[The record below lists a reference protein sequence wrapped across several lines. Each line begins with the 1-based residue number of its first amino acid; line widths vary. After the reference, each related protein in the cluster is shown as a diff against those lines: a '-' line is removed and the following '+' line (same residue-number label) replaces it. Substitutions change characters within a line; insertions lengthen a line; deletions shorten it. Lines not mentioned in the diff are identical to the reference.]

1 MIFKY
6 SMIPTL
12 FIMLFMLLGMGLNSM
27 LDIRIDSMYLLI
39 MSIFMAFLSMFLP
52 IGKFLSTLLL
62 GMCIHAES
70 DSLKIIGTKGHAIRM
85 KAIAKGIILEIS
97 EKSNFTQCIIEGYID
112 TPQLPRIEHCRI
124 LLRFI
129 GSRLALKEGMN
140 IQVQGIAS
148 NPDKAELRGEFDQ
161 MNYLQSKNIQFLIMV
176 KETAIIQSVN
186 NGIHSSIRFIREWIN
201 IAMSRVFPKVSL
213 PLVKGIVLGETSD
226 ISSDLRNAFAL
237 MGTAHILSVSG
248 FHAGI
253 ISLIILFLLSWIPS
267 IFIRNTLLILSLIV
281 FLEIVHWDP
290 PAIRAC
296 MMTSLGYTIF
306 SLQRKAHG
314 IHVLLTVGG
323 FMISLDPTLLSSIG
337 FQMSMAGM
345 FGLIFLP
352 QYLQAF
358 HQRIFPKSI
367 AHSLSTSMSAML
379 ILLPLTAWYFE
390 MISFISP
397 IANLIFIPMFTIAL
411 CWTIIAVISFSF
423 SVYLAEFFAMSAHQ
437 VIAIADEL
445 HIQISTLHWIAY
457 RGEFSIW
464 MSLMIIASI
473 LFVYR
478 SKNRIQILISGL
490 CSLIFMIGMHEI
502 YEETRIEEKKKIQLL
517 RRKDI
522 LVGLIG
528 KDILLLDRDRM
539 RFKGNDKAL
548 IQYIVQYHNASQLI
562 YSGKAAK
569 QIAISIQALD
579 TTFPMKECNRETMRL
594 CLNILKNSIESGE

>member
-1 MIFKY
+1 
-6 SMIPTL
+6 
-12 FIMLFMLLGMGLNSM
+12 MLLGMGLNSM
-27 LDIRIDSMYLLI
+27 LDIRIDSVYLLI

-62 GMCIHAES
+62 GMSIHAES
-70 DSLKIIGTKGHAIRM
+70 DSMKVIGTKGHAIRM
-85 KAIAKGIILEIS
+85 KAIAKGRIQEIS
-97 EKSNFTQCIIEGYID
+97 EKSNFTQCVIEGYID

-124 LLRFI
+124 LLRFT
-129 GSRLALKEGMN
+129 SSPMPLKEGMN
-140 IQVQGIAS
+140 IQVRGIAS

-176 KETAIIQSVN
+176 KETAIIQSAIN
-186 NGIHSSIRFIREWIN
+186 DIHSSIRFIREWID
-201 IAMSRVFPKVSL
+201 IALSRIFPKDSL
-213 PLVKGIVLGETSD
+213 PLVQGIVLGETSD

-237 MGTAHILSVSG
+237 LGTAHILSVSG

-253 ISLIILFLLSWIPS
+253 IALMLLFLLSWIPS
-267 IFIRNTLLILSLIV
+267 LIIRNALLILSLIV

-314 IHVLLTVGG
+314 IHVLLTIGG

-352 QYLQAF
+352 QYLHAF

-367 AHSLSTSMSAML
+367 AHSLSTSMSAMM

-397 IANLIFIPMFTIAL
+397 IANLMFIPMFTIAL
-411 CWTIIAVISFSF
+411 CWTIIAVICFSF
-423 SVYLAEFFAMSAHQ
+423 SVYLAELFAMSAHQ

-445 HIQISTLHWIAY
+445 HIQISTLDWIAY

-473 LFVYR
+473 LIVYR
-478 SKNRIQILISGL
+478 SKNRIQFLISGI
-490 CSLIFMIGMHEI
+490 CSLIFMIGMHEM
-502 YEETRIEEKKKIQLL
+502 YKETRIEEKKKIQFLS
-517 RRKDI
+517 RKDI

-579 TTFPMKECNRETMRL
+579 TTFRMKECNRETMRL
-594 CLNILKNSIESGE
+594 CLNILNKTIESGE

>member
-1 MIFKY
+1 
-6 SMIPTL
+6 
-12 FIMLFMLLGMGLNSM
+12 MLLGMGLNSM
-27 LDIRIDSMYLLI
+27 LDIRIDSVYLLI

-62 GMCIHAES
+62 GMSIHAES
-70 DSLKIIGTKGHAIRM
+70 DSMKVIGTKGHAIRM
-85 KAIAKGIILEIS
+85 KAIAKGRIQEIS
-97 EKSNFTQCIIEGYID
+97 EKSNFTQCVIEGYID

-124 LLRFI
+124 LLRFT
-129 GSRLALKEGMN
+129 SSPMPLKEGMN
-140 IQVQGIAS
+140 IQVRGIAS

-176 KETAIIQSVN
+176 KETAIIQSAIN
-186 NGIHSSIRFIREWIN
+186 DIHSSIRFIREWID
-201 IAMSRVFPKVSL
+201 IALSRIFPKDSL
-213 PLVKGIVLGETSD
+213 PLVQGIILGETSD

-237 MGTAHILSVSG
+237 LGTAHILSVSG

-253 ISLIILFLLSWIPS
+253 IALMLLFLLSWIPS
-267 IFIRNTLLILSLIV
+267 LIIRNALLILSLIV

-314 IHVLLTVGG
+314 IHVLLTIGG

-352 QYLQAF
+352 QYLHAF

-367 AHSLSTSMSAML
+367 AHSLSTSMSAMM

-397 IANLIFIPMFTIAL
+397 IANLMFIPMFTIAL
-411 CWTIIAVISFSF
+411 CWTIIAVICFSF
-423 SVYLAEFFAMSAHQ
+423 SVYLAELFAMSAHQ

-445 HIQISTLHWIAY
+445 HIQISTLDWIAY

-473 LFVYR
+473 LFAYR
-478 SKNRIQILISGL
+478 SKNRIQFLISGI

-502 YEETRIEEKKKIQLL
+502 YEETRIEEKKKIQFL

-548 IQYIVQYHNASQLI
+548 IQYIVQYHNASQII

-569 QIAISIQALD
+569 QLAISIQALD
-579 TTFPMKECNRETMRL
+579 TTFRMKECNRETMRL
-594 CLNILKNSIESGE
+594 CLNILNKTIESGE

>member
-1 MIFKY
+1 
-6 SMIPTL
+6 
-12 FIMLFMLLGMGLNSM
+12 MLQGMGLNSM
-27 LDIRIDSMYLLI
+27 LDIRIDSVYLLI

-52 IGKFLSTLLL
+52 IGKFPSTLLL

-70 DSLKIIGTKGHAIRM
+70 DSMKVNGTKGHAIRM
-85 KAIAKGIILEIS
+85 KAIAKGRIQEIS

-124 LLRFI
+124 LLRI
-129 GSRLALKEGMN
+129 TGSRSALKEGMN
-140 IQVQGIAS
+140 IQVRGIAS
-148 NPDKAELRGEFDQ
+148 NPDKTELRGEFDQ

-176 KETAIIQSVN
+176 KETAIIQSTN
-186 NGIHSSIRFIREWIN
+186 NDIHSSIRFIREWID
-201 IAMSRVFPKVSL
+201 IALSRVFPKESV

-237 MGTAHILSVSG
+237 LGTAHILSVSG

-253 ISLIILFLLSWIPS
+253 IALLILFLLSWIPS
-267 IFIRNTLLILSLIV
+267 LIIRNVLLILSLLV

-352 QYLQAF
+352 QYLHAF

-367 AHSLSTSMSAML
+367 AHSLSTSISAML

-397 IANLIFIPMFTIAL
+397 IANLMFIPMFTIAL
-411 CWTIIAVISFSF
+411 CWTIIAVICFSF
-423 SVYLAEFFAMSAHQ
+423 SVYLAELFAMAAHQ

-445 HIQISTLHWIAY
+445 HIQISTLDWIAY

-473 LFVYR
+473 LIVYR
-478 SKNRIQILISGL
+478 SKNRIQFLISGI

-502 YEETRIEEKKKIQLL
+502 YEETRIEEKKKIQFF

-539 RFKGNDKAL
+539 RFKGNDIAL
-548 IQYIVQYHNASQLI
+548 IQYIVKHHNASQLI

-579 TTFPMKECNRETMRL
+579 TTFRMKECNRETMRL
-594 CLNILKNSIESGE
+594 CLNILNNSIESGE

>member
-1 MIFKY
+1 
-6 SMIPTL
+6 MIPTL
-12 FIMLFMLLGMGLNSM
+12 FIVLLMLLGMGLNSM
-27 LDIRIDSMYLLI
+27 IDIRIDSIYLLI

-62 GMCIHAES
+62 GMSIHAES
-70 DSLKIIGTKGHAIRM
+70 DSMKVIGTKGHAIRM
-85 KAIAKGIILEIS
+85 KAIAKGRIQEIS

-112 TPQLPRIEHCRI
+112 TPQLPRIVHSRI
-124 LLRFI
+124 LLRFT

-140 IQVQGIAS
+140 IQVRGIAS

-176 KETAIIQSVN
+176 KETAIIQSEN
-186 NGIHSSIRFIREWIN
+186 NDIHSSIRFIREWID
-201 IAMSRVFPKVSL
+201 ITLSRVFPKESV

-226 ISSDLRNAFAL
+226 ISSDLRNGFAL
-237 MGTAHILSVSG
+237 LGTAHILSVSG

-253 ISLIILFLLSWIPS
+253 IALMILFFLSWIPS
-267 IFIRNTLLILSLIV
+267 LIIRNALLILSLLV

-352 QYLQAF
+352 QYLHAF

-397 IANLIFIPMFTIAL
+397 IANLMFIPMFTIAL
-411 CWTIIAVISFSF
+411 CWTIIAVICFSF
-423 SVYLAEFFAMSAHQ
+423 SVYLAELFAMSAHQ

-445 HIQISTLHWIAY
+445 HIQISTLDWIAY

-473 LFVYR
+473 LIVYR
-478 SKNRIQILISGL
+478 SKNRIQFLISGI

-502 YEETRIEEKKKIQLL
+502 YEETRIEEKKKIQFL

-579 TTFPMKECNRETMRL
+579 TTFRMKECNRETMRL
-594 CLNILKNSIESGE
+594 CLNILNNSIESGE

>member
-1 MIFKY
+1 
-6 SMIPTL
+6 
-12 FIMLFMLLGMGLNSM
+12 
-27 LDIRIDSMYLLI
+27 
-39 MSIFMAFLSMFLP
+39 MAFLSMFLP

-62 GMCIHAES
+62 GMSIHAES
-70 DSLKIIGTKGHAIRM
+70 DSMKVIGTKGHAIRM
-85 KAIAKGIILEIS
+85 KAIAKGRIQEIS

-112 TPQLPRIEHCRI
+112 TPHLPRIEHCRI
-124 LLRFI
+124 LLRFT

-140 IQVQGIAS
+140 IQVRGIAS

-186 NGIHSSIRFIREWIN
+186 NDIHSSIRFIREWID
-201 IAMSRVFPKVSL
+201 IALSRVFPKESV

-237 MGTAHILSVSG
+237 LGTAHILSVSG

-253 ISLIILFLLSWIPS
+253 IALMILFLLSWIPS
-267 IFIRNTLLILSLIV
+267 LIIRNALLILSLLV

-352 QYLQAF
+352 QYLHAF

-397 IANLIFIPMFTIAL
+397 IANLMFIPMFTIAL
-411 CWTIIAVISFSF
+411 SWTIIAVICFSF
-423 SVYLAEFFAMSAHQ
+423 SVYLAELFAMSAHQ

-445 HIQISTLHWIAY
+445 HMQISTLDWIAY

-464 MSLMIIASI
+464 ISLMIIASI
-473 LFVYR
+473 LIVYR
-478 SKNRIQILISGL
+478 SKNRIQFLTSSI
-490 CSLIFMIGMHEI
+490 CSLIFMIGMHEM
-502 YEETRIEEKKKIQLL
+502 YKETRIEEKKKIQFL

-548 IQYIVQYHNASQLI
+548 IQYIVQYHNASQII

-569 QIAISIQALD
+569 QLAISIQALD
-579 TTFPMKECNRETMRL
+579 TTFRMKECNRETMRL
-594 CLNILKNSIESGE
+594 CLNILNNSIESGE

>member
-1 MIFKY
+1 
-6 SMIPTL
+6 
-12 FIMLFMLLGMGLNSM
+12 MLLGMGLNSM
-27 LDIRIDSMYLLI
+27 IDIRIDSIYLLI
-39 MSIFMAFLSMFLP
+39 MSIFMALLSMFLP

-62 GMCIHAES
+62 GMSIHAES
-70 DSLKIIGTKGHAIRM
+70 DSMKVIGTKGHAIRM
-85 KAIAKGIILEIS
+85 KAIAKGRIQEIS

-124 LLRFI
+124 LLRFT
-129 GSRLALKEGMN
+129 GSRLPLKEGMN
-140 IQVQGIAS
+140 IQVRGIAS

-176 KETAIIQSVN
+176 KETAIIQSAN
-186 NGIHSSIRFIREWIN
+186 NDIHSFIRFIREWID
-201 IAMSRVFPKVSL
+201 IALSRVFPKESV

-237 MGTAHILSVSG
+237 LGTAHILSVSG

-253 ISLIILFLLSWIPS
+253 IALMILFFLSWIPS
-267 IFIRNTLLILSLIV
+267 LIIRNALLILSLLV

-352 QYLQAF
+352 QYLHAF

-397 IANLIFIPMFTIAL
+397 IANLMFIPMFTIAL
-411 CWTIIAVISFSF
+411 CWTIIAVICFSF
-423 SVYLAEFFAMSAHQ
+423 SVYLAELFAMSAHQ

-445 HIQISTLHWIAY
+445 HMQISTLDWIAY

-473 LFVYR
+473 LIVYR
-478 SKNRIQILISGL
+478 SKNRIQFLTSSI

-502 YEETRIEEKKKIQLL
+502 YEETRIEEKKKIQFL

-548 IQYIVQYHNASQLI
+548 IQYIVQYHNASQII

-569 QIAISIQALD
+569 QLAISIQALD
-579 TTFPMKECNRETMRL
+579 TTFRMKECNRETMRL
-594 CLNILKNSIESGE
+594 CLNILNNSIESGE

>member
-1 MIFKY
+1 
-6 SMIPTL
+6 
-12 FIMLFMLLGMGLNSM
+12 MLLGITIHSI
-27 LDIRIDSMYLLI
+27 LDIRIDSIYLII
-39 MSIFMAFLSMFLP
+39 MSIFMAFLSIIFP
-52 IGKFLSTLLL
+52 IGKILSAILL
-62 GMCIHAES
+62 GMCIHAEA
-70 DSLKIIGTKGHAIRM
+70 DSMNIIGVKGHAVRF
-85 KAIAKGIILEIS
+85 KAIAKGRIQEIS
-97 EKSNFTQCIIEGYID
+97 EKNNFTQCIIKGYLD

-124 LLRFI
+124 LLRFT
-129 GSRLALKEGMN
+129 GSRLALKEGME
-140 IQVQGIAS
+140 IQVRGIAS
-148 NPDKAELRGEFDQ
+148 NPYKAELRGQFEQ
-161 MNYLQSKNIQFLIMV
+161 MNYLQSKNMQFLIMV
-176 KETAIIQSVN
+176 KETAIIQSTN
-186 NGIHSSIRFIREWIN
+186 NGIHSSIRYIREWID
-201 IAMSRVFPKVSL
+201 IALSRVFPKESV

-237 MGTAHILSVSG
+237 LGTAHILSVSG

-253 ISLIILFLLSWIPS
+253 ISLMILFLLSWIPS
-267 IFIRNTLLILSLIV
+267 LIIRNTLLILSLIV

-314 IHVLLTVGG
+314 IHILLTVGG

-345 FGLIFLP
+345 FGLIFFP
-352 QYLQAF
+352 QYLHAF
-358 HQRIFPKSI
+358 HQRVFPKWI

-379 ILLPLTAWYFE
+379 ILLPLTAWNFE

-397 IANLIFIPMFTIAL
+397 IANLIFIPMFTLAL
-411 CWTIIAVISFSF
+411 CWTIIAVICFSF
-423 SVYLAEFFAMSAHQ
+423 SVYLAELFAMSAHQ
-437 VIAIADEL
+437 VIVIADEL
-445 HIQISTLHWIAY
+445 HVLISKLDWIAY

-473 LFVYR
+473 LIVYR
-478 SKNRIQILISGL
+478 SKNRMQFFISGI
-490 CSLIFMIGMHEI
+490 CSIIFMIGMHEI
-502 YEETRIEEKKKIQLL
+502 FAEITIEEKDKIQFL

-562 YSGKAAK
+562 YSGKAAR
-569 QIAISIQALD
+569 QIAISVRALD
-579 TTFPMKECNRETMRL
+579 TTFRMKECNRETMRL
-594 CLNILKNSIESGE
+594 SLNILNNSIESGE

>member
-1 MIFKY
+1 
-6 SMIPTL
+6 
-12 FIMLFMLLGMGLNSM
+12 MLLGMGLNSM
-27 LDIRIDSMYLLI
+27 LDIRIDSVYLLI

-62 GMCIHAES
+62 GMSIHAES
-70 DSLKIIGTKGHAIRM
+70 DSMKVIGTKGHAIRM
-85 KAIAKGIILEIS
+85 KAIAKGRIQEIS

-124 LLRFI
+124 LLRFT
-129 GSRLALKEGMN
+129 SSPMPLKEGMN
-140 IQVQGIAS
+140 IQVRGIAS

-176 KETAIIQSVN
+176 KETAIIQSAN
-186 NGIHSSIRFIREWIN
+186 NDIHSSIRFIREWID
-201 IAMSRVFPKVSL
+201 IALSRIFPKDSL
-213 PLVKGIVLGETSD
+213 PLVQGIVLGETSD

-237 MGTAHILSVSG
+237 LGTAHILSVSG

-253 ISLIILFLLSWIPS
+253 IALMLLFLLSWIPS
-267 IFIRNTLLILSLIV
+267 LIIRNALLILSLIV

-314 IHVLLTVGG
+314 IHVLLTIGG

-352 QYLQAF
+352 QYLHAF

-367 AHSLSTSMSAML
+367 AHSLSTSMSAMM

-397 IANLIFIPMFTIAL
+397 IANLMFIPMFTIAL
-411 CWTIIAVISFSF
+411 CWTIIAVICFSF
-423 SVYLAEFFAMSAHQ
+423 SVYLAELFAMSAHQ

-445 HIQISTLHWIAY
+445 HIQISTLDWIAY

-473 LFVYR
+473 LIVYR
-478 SKNRIQILISGL
+478 SKNRIQFLISGI
-490 CSLIFMIGMHEI
+490 CSLIFMIGMHEM
-502 YEETRIEEKKKIQLL
+502 YKETRIEEKKKIQFLS
-517 RRKDI
+517 RKDI

-579 TTFPMKECNRETMRL
+579 TTFRMKECNRETMRL
-594 CLNILKNSIESGE
+594 CLNILNKTIESGE

>member
-1 MIFKY
+1 
-6 SMIPTL
+6 
-12 FIMLFMLLGMGLNSM
+12 MLQGMGLNSM
-27 LDIRIDSMYLLI
+27 IDIRIDSVYLLI

-52 IGKFLSTLLL
+52 IGKFPSTLLL

-70 DSLKIIGTKGHAIRM
+70 DSMKVNGTKGHAIRM
-85 KAIAKGIILEIS
+85 KAIAKGRIQEIS

-124 LLRFI
+124 LLRI
-129 GSRLALKEGMN
+129 TGSRSALKEGMN
-140 IQVQGIAS
+140 IQVRGIAS
-148 NPDKAELRGEFDQ
+148 NPDKTELRGEFDQ

-176 KETAIIQSVN
+176 KETAIIQSTN
-186 NGIHSSIRFIREWIN
+186 NDIHSSIRFIREWID
-201 IAMSRVFPKVSL
+201 IALSRVFPKESV

-237 MGTAHILSVSG
+237 LGTAHILSVSG

-253 ISLIILFLLSWIPS
+253 IALLILFLLSWIPS
-267 IFIRNTLLILSLIV
+267 LIIRNVLLILSLLV

-352 QYLQAF
+352 QYLHAF

-367 AHSLSTSMSAML
+367 AHSLSTSISAML

-397 IANLIFIPMFTIAL
+397 IANLMFIPMFTIAL
-411 CWTIIAVISFSF
+411 CWTIIAVICFSF
-423 SVYLAEFFAMSAHQ
+423 SVYLAELFAMSAHQ

-445 HIQISTLHWIAY
+445 HIQISTLDWIAY

-473 LFVYR
+473 LIVYR
-478 SKNRIQILISGL
+478 SKNRIQFLISGI

-502 YEETRIEEKKKIQLL
+502 YEETRIEEKKKIQFF

-539 RFKGNDKAL
+539 RFKGNDIAL
-548 IQYIVQYHNASQLI
+548 IQYIVKHHNASQLI

-579 TTFPMKECNRETMRL
+579 TTFRMKECNRETMRL
-594 CLNILKNSIESGE
+594 CLNILNNSIESGE

>member
-1 MIFKY
+1 
-6 SMIPTL
+6 
-12 FIMLFMLLGMGLNSM
+12 MLLGMGLNSM
-27 LDIRIDSMYLLI
+27 LDIRIDSIYLLI
-39 MSIFMAFLSMFLP
+39 MSILMAFLSMFLP
-52 IGKFLSTLLL
+52 IGKFLSPLLL

-70 DSLKIIGTKGHAIRM
+70 DSMKVIGTKGHAIRM
-85 KAIAKGIILEIS
+85 KAIAKGRIQEIS

-124 LLRFI
+124 LLRFT

-140 IQVQGIAS
+140 IQVRGIAS

-176 KETAIIQSVN
+176 KETAIIESAN
-186 NGIHSSIRFIREWIN
+186 NDIHTSIRFIREWID
-201 IAMSRVFPKVSL
+201 IALSRVFPKESV

-237 MGTAHILSVSG
+237 LGTAHILSVSG

-253 ISLIILFLLSWIPS
+253 IALMILFFLSWIPS
-267 IFIRNTLLILSLIV
+267 LIIRNALLILSLLV

-352 QYLQAF
+352 QYLHAF

-397 IANLIFIPMFTIAL
+397 IANLMFIPMFTIAL
-411 CWTIIAVISFSF
+411 CWTIIAVICFSF
-423 SVYLAEFFAMSAHQ
+423 SVYLAEHFAMSAHK

-445 HIQISTLHWIAY
+445 HIQISTLDWIAY

-473 LFVYR
+473 LFAYR
-478 SKNRIQILISGL
+478 SKNRIQFLISGI

-502 YEETRIEEKKKIQLL
+502 YEETRIEEKKKIQFL

-548 IQYIVQYHNASQLI
+548 IQYIVQYHNASQII

-569 QIAISIQALD
+569 QLAISIQALD
-579 TTFPMKECNRETMRL
+579 TTFRMKECNRETMRL
-594 CLNILKNSIESGE
+594 CLNILNNTIESGE

>member
-1 MIFKY
+1 
-6 SMIPTL
+6 
-12 FIMLFMLLGMGLNSM
+12 MLLGMGLNSM
-27 LDIRIDSMYLLI
+27 LDIRIDSVYLLI

-70 DSLKIIGTKGHAIRM
+70 DSMKVIGTKGHAIRM
-85 KAIAKGIILEIS
+85 KAIAKGRIQEIS
-97 EKSNFTQCIIEGYID
+97 EKNNFTQCIIEGYID

-124 LLRFI
+124 LLRFT
-129 GSRLALKEGMN
+129 GLRLALKEGIN
-140 IQVQGIAS
+140 IQVRGIAS

-176 KETAIIQSVN
+176 KETAIIQSEN
-186 NGIHSSIRFIREWIN
+186 NDIHSSIRFIREWID
-201 IAMSRVFPKVSL
+201 ITLSRVFPKESV

-237 MGTAHILSVSG
+237 LGTAHILSVSG

-253 ISLIILFLLSWIPS
+253 IALMLLFLLSWIPS
-267 IFIRNTLLILSLIV
+267 LIIRNALLILSLLV

-352 QYLQAF
+352 QYLHAF

-367 AHSLSTSMSAML
+367 AHSLSTSMSAIL

-397 IANLIFIPMFTIAL
+397 IANLMFIPMFTIAL
-411 CWTIIAVISFSF
+411 CWTIIAVICFSF
-423 SVYLAEFFAMSAHQ
+423 SVYLAELFAMSAHQ

-445 HIQISTLHWIAY
+445 HIQISTLDWIAY

-473 LFVYR
+473 LIVYH
-478 SKNRIQILISGL
+478 SKNRIQFLTSSI

-502 YEETRIEEKKKIQLL
+502 YEETRIEEKKKIQFL

-528 KDILLLDRDRM
+528 KDILFLDRDRM

-579 TTFPMKECNRETMRL
+579 TTFRMKECNRETMRL
-594 CLNILKNSIESGE
+594 CLNILNNSIESGE

>member
-1 MIFKY
+1 
-6 SMIPTL
+6 
-12 FIMLFMLLGMGLNSM
+12 MLLGMGLNSM
-27 LDIRIDSMYLLI
+27 IDIRIDSMYLLI

-70 DSLKIIGTKGHAIRM
+70 DSMKVIGTKGHAIRM
-85 KAIAKGIILEIS
+85 KAIAKGRIQEIS
-97 EKSNFTQCIIEGYID
+97 EKSNFAQCIIEGYID

-124 LLRFI
+124 LLRI
-129 GSRLALKEGMN
+129 TGSRLALKEGMN
-140 IQVQGIAS
+140 IQVRGIAS

-176 KETAIIQSVN
+176 KETAIIQPVN
-186 NGIHSSIRFIREWIN
+186 NDIHSSIRFIREWID
-201 IAMSRVFPKVSL
+201 IALSRVFPKESV

-237 MGTAHILSVSG
+237 LGTAHILSVSG

-253 ISLIILFLLSWIPS
+253 IALMILFLLSWIPS
-267 IFIRNTLLILSLIV
+267 LIIRNALLILSLIV

-296 MMTSLGYTIF
+296 IMTSLGYTIF

-352 QYLQAF
+352 QHLHAF

-390 MISFISP
+390 IISFISP
-397 IANLIFIPMFTIAL
+397 IANLMFIPMFTIAL
-411 CWTIIAVISFSF
+411 CWTIIAVICFSF
-423 SVYLAEFFAMSAHQ
+423 SVYLAELFAMSAHQ

-445 HIQISTLHWIAY
+445 HIQISTLDWIAY

-473 LFVYR
+473 LIVYR
-478 SKNRIQILISGL
+478 SKNRIQFLTSSI

-502 YEETRIEEKKKIQLL
+502 YEETRIEEKKKIQFL

-579 TTFPMKECNRETMRL
+579 TTFRMKECNRETMRL
-594 CLNILKNSIESGE
+594 CLNILNNSIESGE

>member
-1 MIFKY
+1 
-6 SMIPTL
+6 
-12 FIMLFMLLGMGLNSM
+12 
-27 LDIRIDSMYLLI
+27 
-39 MSIFMAFLSMFLP
+39 MAFLSIILP
-52 IGKFLSTLLL
+52 IGKILSAILL
-62 GMCIHAES
+62 GMCIHAEA
-70 DSLKIIGTKGHAIRM
+70 DSMNIIGVKGHAVRF
-85 KAIAKGIILEIS
+85 KAIAKGRIQEIS
-97 EKSNFTQCIIEGYID
+97 EKNNFTQCIIKGYLD

-124 LLRFI
+124 LLRFT
-129 GSRLALKEGMN
+129 GSRLALKEGME
-140 IQVQGIAS
+140 IQVRGIAS
-148 NPDKAELRGEFDQ
+148 NPDKAELRGQFEQ
-161 MNYLQSKNIQFLIMV
+161 MNYLQSKNMQFLIMV
-176 KETAIIQSVN
+176 KETAIIQSTN
-186 NGIHSSIRFIREWIN
+186 NGIHSSIRYIREWID
-201 IAMSRVFPKVSL
+201 IALSRVFPKKSV

-237 MGTAHILSVSG
+237 LGTAHILSVSG

-253 ISLIILFLLSWIPS
+253 ISLMILFLLSWIPS
-267 IFIRNTLLILSLIV
+267 LIIRNTLLILSLIV

-314 IHVLLTVGG
+314 IHVLLTIGG

-345 FGLIFLP
+345 FGLIFFP
-352 QYLQAF
+352 QYLHAF
-358 HQRIFPKSI
+358 HQRVFPKWI

-411 CWTIIAVISFSF
+411 CWTIIAVICFSF
-423 SVYLAEFFAMSAHQ
+423 SVYLAELFAMSAHQ

-445 HIQISTLHWIAY
+445 HVLISKLDWIAY

-473 LFVYR
+473 LIVYR
-478 SKNRIQILISGL
+478 SKNRMQFFISGI
-490 CSLIFMIGMHEI
+490 CSIIFMIGMHEI
-502 YEETRIEEKKKIQLL
+502 FAEITIEEKDKIQFL

-548 IQYIVQYHNASQLI
+548 IQYIVQNHNASQLI

-579 TTFPMKECNRETMRL
+579 TTFRMKECNRETMRL
-594 CLNILKNSIESGE
+594 CLNILNNSIESGE

>member
-1 MIFKY
+1 
-6 SMIPTL
+6 
-12 FIMLFMLLGMGLNSM
+12 MLLGITIHSI
-27 LDIRIDSMYLLI
+27 LDIRIDSIYLII
-39 MSIFMAFLSMFLP
+39 MSIFMAFLSIILP
-52 IGKFLSTLLL
+52 IGKILSAILL
-62 GMCIHAES
+62 GMCIHAEA
-70 DSLKIIGTKGHAIRM
+70 DSMNIIGVKGHAVRF
-85 KAIAKGIILEIS
+85 KAIAKGRIQEIS
-97 EKSNFTQCIIEGYID
+97 EKNNFTQCIIKGYLD

-124 LLRFI
+124 LLRFT
-129 GSRLALKEGMN
+129 GSRLALKEGME
-140 IQVQGIAS
+140 IQVRGIAS
-148 NPDKAELRGEFDQ
+148 NPDKAELRGQFDQ
-161 MNYLQSKNIQFLIMV
+161 MNYLQSKNMQFLIMV
-176 KETAIIQSVN
+176 KETAIIPSAN
-186 NGIHSSIRFIREWIN
+186 NGIHSSIRFIREWID
-201 IAMSRVFPKVSL
+201 IALSRVFPKESV

-237 MGTAHILSVSG
+237 LGTAHILSVSG

-253 ISLIILFLLSWIPS
+253 ISLMILFLLSWIPS
-267 IFIRNTLLILSLIV
+267 LIIRNTLLILSLIV

-296 MMTSLGYTIF
+296 MITSLGYTIF

-314 IHVLLTVGG
+314 IHILLTVGG

-345 FGLIFLP
+345 FGLIFFS
-352 QYLQAF
+352 QYLHAF
-358 HQRIFPKSI
+358 HQRVFPKWI

-379 ILLPLTAWYFE
+379 ILLPLTAWNFE

-397 IANLIFIPMFTIAL
+397 IANLIFIPMFTLAL
-411 CWTIIAVISFSF
+411 CWTIIAVICFSF
-423 SVYLAEFFAMSAHQ
+423 SVYLAELFAMSAHQ

-445 HIQISTLHWIAY
+445 HVLISKLDWIAY
-457 RGEFSIW
+457 RGEFSLW

-473 LFVYR
+473 LIVYR
-478 SKNRIQILISGL
+478 SKNRMQFFISGI
-490 CSLIFMIGMHEI
+490 CSIIFMIGMHEI
-502 YEETRIEEKKKIQLL
+502 FAEITIEEKDKIQFL

-548 IQYIVQYHNASQLI
+548 IQYIVQNHNASQLI

-579 TTFPMKECNRETMRL
+579 NTFRMKECNRETMRL
-594 CLNILKNSIESGE
+594 CLNILNNSIESGE

>member
-1 MIFKY
+1 
-6 SMIPTL
+6 
-12 FIMLFMLLGMGLNSM
+12 MLLGITIHSI
-27 LDIRIDSMYLLI
+27 LDIRIDSIYLII
-39 MSIFMAFLSMFLP
+39 MSIFMAFLSIILP
-52 IGKFLSTLLL
+52 IGKILSAILL
-62 GMCIHAES
+62 GMCIHAEA
-70 DSLKIIGTKGHAIRM
+70 DSMNIIGVKGHAVRF
-85 KAIAKGIILEIS
+85 KAIAKGRIQEIS
-97 EKSNFTQCIIEGYID
+97 EKNNFTQCIIKGYLD

-124 LLRFI
+124 LLRFT
-129 GSRLALKEGMN
+129 GSRLALKEGME
-140 IQVQGIAS
+140 IQVRGIAS
-148 NPDKAELRGEFDQ
+148 NPYKAELRGQFEQ
-161 MNYLQSKNIQFLIMV
+161 MNYLQSKNMQFLIMV
-176 KETAIIQSVN
+176 KEIAIIPSAN
-186 NGIHSSIRFIREWIN
+186 NGIHSSIRFIREWID
-201 IAMSRVFPKVSL
+201 IALSRVFPKESV

-237 MGTAHILSVSG
+237 LGTAHILSVSG

-253 ISLIILFLLSWIPS
+253 ISLMILFLLSWIPS
-267 IFIRNTLLILSLIV
+267 LIIRNTLLILSLIV

-314 IHVLLTVGG
+314 IHILLTVGG

-345 FGLIFLP
+345 FGLIFFP
-352 QYLQAF
+352 QYLHAF
-358 HQRIFPKSI
+358 HQRVFPKWI

-379 ILLPLTAWYFE
+379 ILLPLTAWNFE

-397 IANLIFIPMFTIAL
+397 IANLIFIPMFTLAL
-411 CWTIIAVISFSF
+411 CWTIIAVICFSF
-423 SVYLAEFFAMSAHQ
+423 SVYLAELFAMSAHQ

-445 HIQISTLHWIAY
+445 HVLISKLGWIAY

-473 LFVYR
+473 LIVYR
-478 SKNRIQILISGL
+478 SKNRMQFFISGI
-490 CSLIFMIGMHEI
+490 CSIIFMIGMHEI
-502 YEETRIEEKKKIQLL
+502 FAEITIEEKDKIQFL

-548 IQYIVQYHNASQLI
+548 IQYIVQNHNASQLI

-579 TTFPMKECNRETMRL
+579 TTFRMKECNRETMRL
-594 CLNILKNSIESGE
+594 CLNILNNSIESGE

>member
-1 MIFKY
+1 
-6 SMIPTL
+6 
-12 FIMLFMLLGMGLNSM
+12 MLLGIGLNSM
-27 LDIRIDSMYLLI
+27 LDIRIDSVYLLI

-62 GMCIHAES
+62 GMSIHAES
-70 DSLKIIGTKGHAIRM
+70 DSMKVIGTKGHAIRM
-85 KAIAKGIILEIS
+85 KAIAKGRIQEIS

-124 LLRFI
+124 LLRFT
-129 GSRLALKEGMN
+129 SSPMVLKEGMN
-140 IQVQGIAS
+140 IQVRGIAS
-148 NPDKAELRGEFDQ
+148 NPDKAELRGEMDQ

-176 KETAIIQSVN
+176 KETAIIQSAN
-186 NGIHSSIRFIREWIN
+186 NDIHSSIRFIREWID
-201 IAMSRVFPKVSL
+201 IALSRIFPKDSL
-213 PLVKGIVLGETSD
+213 PLVQGIVLGETSD

-237 MGTAHILSVSG
+237 LGTAHILSVSG

-253 ISLIILFLLSWIPS
+253 IALMLLFLLSWIPS
-267 IFIRNTLLILSLIV
+267 LIIRNALLILSLIV

-314 IHVLLTVGG
+314 IHVLLTIGG

-352 QYLQAF
+352 QYLHAF

-397 IANLIFIPMFTIAL
+397 IANLMFIPMFTIAL
-411 CWTIIAVISFSF
+411 CWTIIAVICFSF
-423 SVYLAEFFAMSAHQ
+423 SVYLAELFAMSAHQ

-445 HIQISTLHWIAY
+445 HIQISTLDWIAY

-473 LFVYR
+473 LIVYR
-478 SKNRIQILISGL
+478 SKNRIQFLISGI
-490 CSLIFMIGMHEI
+490 CSLIFMIGMHEM
-502 YEETRIEEKKKIQLL
+502 YKETRIEEKKKIQFLS
-517 RRKDI
+517 RKDI

-579 TTFPMKECNRETMRL
+579 TTFRMKECNRETMRL
-594 CLNILKNSIESGE
+594 CLNILNKTIESGE

>member
-1 MIFKY
+1 
-6 SMIPTL
+6 
-12 FIMLFMLLGMGLNSM
+12 MLLGIGLNSM
-27 LDIRIDSMYLLI
+27 LDIRIDSVYLLI

-62 GMCIHAES
+62 GMSIHAES
-70 DSLKIIGTKGHAIRM
+70 DSMKVIGTKGHAIRM
-85 KAIAKGIILEIS
+85 KAIAKGRIQEIS

-124 LLRFI
+124 LLRFT
-129 GSRLALKEGMN
+129 SSPMALKEGMN
-140 IQVQGIAS
+140 IQVRGIAS

-176 KETAIIQSVN
+176 KETAIIQSAN
-186 NGIHSSIRFIREWIN
+186 NDIHSSIRFIREWID
-201 IAMSRVFPKVSL
+201 IALSRIFPKDSL
-213 PLVKGIVLGETSD
+213 PLVQGIVLGETSD

-237 MGTAHILSVSG
+237 LGTAHILSVSG

-253 ISLIILFLLSWIPS
+253 IALMLLFLLSWIPS
-267 IFIRNTLLILSLIV
+267 LIIRNALLILSLIV

-314 IHVLLTVGG
+314 IHVLLTIGG

-352 QYLQAF
+352 QYLHAF

-367 AHSLSTSMSAML
+367 AHSLSTSMSVMM

-397 IANLIFIPMFTIAL
+397 IANLMFIPMFTIAL
-411 CWTIIAVISFSF
+411 CWTIIAVICFSF
-423 SVYLAEFFAMSAHQ
+423 SVYLAELFAMSAHQ

-445 HIQISTLHWIAY
+445 HIQISTLDWIAY

-473 LFVYR
+473 LIVYR
-478 SKNRIQILISGL
+478 SKNRIQFLISGI
-490 CSLIFMIGMHEI
+490 CSLIFMIGMHEM
-502 YEETRIEEKKKIQLL
+502 YKETRIEEKKKIQFL

-579 TTFPMKECNRETMRL
+579 TTFRMKECNRETMRL
-594 CLNILKNSIESGE
+594 CLNILNKTIESGE

>member
-1 MIFKY
+1 
-6 SMIPTL
+6 
-12 FIMLFMLLGMGLNSM
+12 MLLGMGLNSM
-27 LDIRIDSMYLLI
+27 IDIRIDSIYLLI

-62 GMCIHAES
+62 GMSIHAES
-70 DSLKIIGTKGHAIRM
+70 DSMKVIGTKGHAIRM
-85 KAIAKGIILEIS
+85 KAIAKGRIQELS

-112 TPQLPRIEHCRI
+112 TPQLPRIVHSRI
-124 LLRFI
+124 LLRFT

-140 IQVQGIAS
+140 IQVRGIAS

-186 NGIHSSIRFIREWIN
+186 NDIHSSIRFIREWID
-201 IAMSRVFPKVSL
+201 IALSRVFPKESV

-237 MGTAHILSVSG
+237 LGTAHILSVSG

-253 ISLIILFLLSWIPS
+253 IALMILFFLSWIPS
-267 IFIRNTLLILSLIV
+267 LIIRNALLILSLLV

-352 QYLQAF
+352 QYLHAF

-397 IANLIFIPMFTIAL
+397 IANLMFIPMFTIAL
-411 CWTIIAVISFSF
+411 CWTIIAVICFSF
-423 SVYLAEFFAMSAHQ
+423 SVYLAELFAMSAHQ

-445 HIQISTLHWIAY
+445 HIQISTLDWIAY

-464 MSLMIIASI
+464 ISLLIIASI
-473 LFVYR
+473 LIVYR
-478 SKNRIQILISGL
+478 SKNRIQFLTSSI

-502 YEETRIEEKKKIQLL
+502 YEETRIEEKKKIQFL

-579 TTFPMKECNRETMRL
+579 TTFRMKECNRETMRL
-594 CLNILKNSIESGE
+594 CLNILNNSIESGE

>member
-1 MIFKY
+1 
-6 SMIPTL
+6 
-12 FIMLFMLLGMGLNSM
+12 MLLGMGLNSM
-27 LDIRIDSMYLLI
+27 LDIRIDSVYLLI

-62 GMCIHAES
+62 GMSIHAES
-70 DSLKIIGTKGHAIRM
+70 DSMKVIGTKGHAIRM
-85 KAIAKGIILEIS
+85 KAIAKGRIQEIS
-97 EKSNFTQCIIEGYID
+97 EKSNFTQCVIEGYID

-124 LLRFI
+124 LLRFT
-129 GSRLALKEGMN
+129 SSPMPLKEGMN
-140 IQVQGIAS
+140 IQVRGIAS
-148 NPDKAELRGEFDQ
+148 NPDKAELRGEMDQ

-176 KETAIIQSVN
+176 KETAIIQSAN
-186 NGIHSSIRFIREWIN
+186 NDIHSSIRFIREWID
-201 IAMSRVFPKVSL
+201 IALSRIFPKDSL
-213 PLVKGIVLGETSD
+213 PLVQGIVLGETSD

-237 MGTAHILSVSG
+237 LGTAHILSVSG

-253 ISLIILFLLSWIPS
+253 IALMLLFLLSWIPS
-267 IFIRNTLLILSLIV
+267 LIIRNALLILSLIV

-314 IHVLLTVGG
+314 IHVLLTIGG

-352 QYLQAF
+352 QYLHAF

-367 AHSLSTSMSAML
+367 AHSLSTSMSAMM

-397 IANLIFIPMFTIAL
+397 IANLMFIPMFTIAL
-411 CWTIIAVISFSF
+411 CWTIIAVICFSF
-423 SVYLAEFFAMSAHQ
+423 SVYLAELFAMSAHQ

-445 HIQISTLHWIAY
+445 HIQISTLDWIAY

-473 LFVYR
+473 LIVYR
-478 SKNRIQILISGL
+478 SKNRIQFLISGI
-490 CSLIFMIGMHEI
+490 CSLIFMIGMHEM
-502 YEETRIEEKKKIQLL
+502 YKETRIEEKKKIQFLS
-517 RRKDI
+517 RKDI

-579 TTFPMKECNRETMRL
+579 TTFRMKECNRETMRL
-594 CLNILKNSIESGE
+594 CLNILNKTIESGE

>member
-1 MIFKY
+1 
-6 SMIPTL
+6 MIPTL
-12 FIMLFMLLGMGLNSM
+12 FIVLFMLLGMGLNSM
-27 LDIRIDSMYLLI
+27 LDIRIDSIYLLI
-39 MSIFMAFLSMFLP
+39 MSILMAFLSMFLP
-52 IGKFLSTLLL
+52 IGKFLSPLLL

-70 DSLKIIGTKGHAIRM
+70 ESMKVIGTKGHAIRM
-85 KAIAKGIILEIS
+85 KAIAKGRIQEIS

-124 LLRFI
+124 LLRFT

-140 IQVQGIAS
+140 IQVRGIAS

-176 KETAIIQSVN
+176 KETAIIESAN
-186 NGIHSSIRFIREWIN
+186 NDIHTSIRFIREWID
-201 IAMSRVFPKVSL
+201 IALSRVFPKESV

-237 MGTAHILSVSG
+237 LGTAHILSVSG

-253 ISLIILFLLSWIPS
+253 IALMILFFLSWIPS
-267 IFIRNTLLILSLIV
+267 LIIRNALLILSLLV

-352 QYLQAF
+352 QYLHAF

-397 IANLIFIPMFTIAL
+397 IANLMFIPMFTIAL
-411 CWTIIAVISFSF
+411 CWTIIAVICFSF
-423 SVYLAEFFAMSAHQ
+423 SVYLAEHFAMSAHK

-445 HIQISTLHWIAY
+445 HIQISTLDWIAY

-473 LFVYR
+473 LFAYR
-478 SKNRIQILISGL
+478 SKNRIQFLISGI

-502 YEETRIEEKKKIQLL
+502 YEETRIEEKKKIQFL

-548 IQYIVQYHNASQLI
+548 IQYIVQYHNASQII

-569 QIAISIQALD
+569 QLAISIQALD
-579 TTFPMKECNRETMRL
+579 TTFRMKECNRETMRL
-594 CLNILKNSIESGE
+594 CLNILNNTIESGE

>member
-1 MIFKY
+1 
-6 SMIPTL
+6 
-12 FIMLFMLLGMGLNSM
+12 MLLGMGLNSM
-27 LDIRIDSMYLLI
+27 LDIRIDSIYLLI
-39 MSIFMAFLSMFLP
+39 MSILMAFLSMFLP
-52 IGKFLSTLLL
+52 IGKFLSPLLL

-70 DSLKIIGTKGHAIRM
+70 ESMKVIGTKGHAIRM
-85 KAIAKGIILEIS
+85 KAIAKGRIQEIS

-124 LLRFI
+124 LLRFT

-140 IQVQGIAS
+140 IQVRGIAS

-176 KETAIIQSVN
+176 KETAIIESAN
-186 NGIHSSIRFIREWIN
+186 NDIHTSIRFIREWID
-201 IAMSRVFPKVSL
+201 IALSRVFPKESV

-237 MGTAHILSVSG
+237 LGTAHILSVSG

-253 ISLIILFLLSWIPS
+253 IALMILFFLSWIPS
-267 IFIRNTLLILSLIV
+267 LIIRNALLILSLLV

-352 QYLQAF
+352 QYLHAF

-397 IANLIFIPMFTIAL
+397 IANLMFIPMFTIAL
-411 CWTIIAVISFSF
+411 CWTIIAVICFSF
-423 SVYLAEFFAMSAHQ
+423 SVYLAEHFAMSAHK

-445 HIQISTLHWIAY
+445 HIQISTLDWIAY

-473 LFVYR
+473 LFAYR
-478 SKNRIQILISGL
+478 SKNRIQFLISGI

-502 YEETRIEEKKKIQLL
+502 YEETRIEEKKKIQFL

-548 IQYIVQYHNASQLI
+548 IQYIVQYHNASQII

-569 QIAISIQALD
+569 QLAISIQALD
-579 TTFPMKECNRETMRL
+579 TTFRMKECNRETMRL
-594 CLNILKNSIESGE
+594 CLNILNNTIESGE